1 MKKEEPHMKR
11 IPKMPSEVDLFAQ
24 LADLKEVDYKNT
36 LVITAVVE
44 LLVEKGILE
53 RRDVIQKAKQL
64 DHNLSSE
71 IERVIGEN
79 TKH

>member
-1 MKKEEPHMKR
+1 MKR

-64 DHNLSSE
+64 DHNLSLE
-71 IERVIGEN
+71 IDRIIEEK

>member
-1 MKKEEPHMKR
+1 MKR

-53 RRDVIQKAKQL
+53 RRDVIQKTKQL
-64 DHNLSSE
+64 DHNLSLE
-71 IERVIGEN
+71 IDRIIGEK